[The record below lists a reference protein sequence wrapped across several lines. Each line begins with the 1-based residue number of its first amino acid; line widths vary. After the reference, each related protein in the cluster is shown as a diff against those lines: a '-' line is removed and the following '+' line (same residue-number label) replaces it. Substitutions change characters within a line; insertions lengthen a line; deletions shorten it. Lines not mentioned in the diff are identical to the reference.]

1 MREKFQSLYRQLIF
15 RCKESKNRIYLY
27 IISFLESIIF
37 PLPTDIFL
45 IPFVLA
51 KKKKYWHLAL
61 MTTIFSVLGGCCSY
75 LVGLLLWEQ
84 ANLFFLEYYPS
95 ISTKLNSFIS
105 QFKEYGIALIVIGG
119 FSPFPFKVTCFASGI
134 MSLNFALFIL
144 FSFISRGLRF
154 FLVCYLLYK
163 FQEKANELIPKYI
176 GTLSLIFILILS
188 LYFFL

>member
-1 MREKFQSLYRQLIF
+1 MKALYELILLK
-15 RCKESKNRIYLY
+15 CNQKKNKNYLY
-27 IISFLESIIF
+27 VVSFFESIIF
-37 PLPTDIFL
+37 PLPTDIFI

-51 KKKKYWHLAL
+51 NKKNYLHIAL
-61 MTTIFSVLGGCCSY
+61 MTTIFSVLGGCFSFFI
-75 LVGLLLWEQ
+75 GLLLWDQ

-95 ISTKLNSFIS
+95 ISTKLNSFIL
-105 QFKEYGIALIVIGG
+105 QFKEYGIALILIGG

-176 GTLSLIFILILS
+176 GTLSLVLVLILL

>member
-51 KKKKYWHLAL
+51 EKKNYWHLAL

-95 ISTKLNSFIS
+95 ISTKLNSFIFTIQRIWYS
-105 QFKEYGIALIVIGG
+105 FNSNWRI
-119 FSPFPFKVTCFASGI
+119 FSFPFQSNMLCIWNYELKLCSIYSFFFYFSWI
-134 MSLNFALFIL
+134 KIFFSLLFI
-144 FSFISRGLRF
+144 I
-154 FLVCYLLYK
+154 
-163 FQEKANELIPKYI
+163 
-176 GTLSLIFILILS
+176 
-188 LYFFL
+188 

>member
-1 MREKFQSLYRQLIF
+1 MKEKIQLLYRQLISK
-15 RCKESKNRIYLY
+15 CEESKNKVYLY

-51 KKKKYWHLAL
+51 KKKNYFHLAL
-61 MTTIFSVLGGCCSY
+61 MTTIFSVLGGCFSY
-75 LVGLLLWEQ
+75 LIGFLIWDQ
-84 ANLFFLEYYPS
+84 ANLIFLEYYPS
-95 ISTKLNSFIS
+95 ISFKLNSFIS

-134 MSLNFALFIL
+134 MNLNFVVFVL

-163 FQEKANELIPKYI
+163 FQEKANKLIPRYI
-176 GTLSLIFILILS
+176 GTLTLIFILTLS

>member
-1 MREKFQSLYRQLIF
+1 MTEKFQSFYRKLILK
-15 RCKESKNRIYLY
+15 CEESKNRIYLY

-45 IPFVLA
+45 IPYVLA
-51 KKKKYWHLAL
+51 KKEKYWYLAL

-75 LVGLLLWEQ
+75 LIGLYLWDQ

-95 ISTKLNSFIS
+95 ISGKLNSFIS

-119 FSPFPFKVTCFASGI
+119 FSPFPFKITCFASGI
-134 MSLNFALFIL
+134 MSLNFTVFFL

-163 FQEKANELIPKYI
+163 FQSKAHELIPKYI
-176 GTLSLIFILILS
+176 GTLSLIFILILTV
-188 LYFFL
+188 YFFG